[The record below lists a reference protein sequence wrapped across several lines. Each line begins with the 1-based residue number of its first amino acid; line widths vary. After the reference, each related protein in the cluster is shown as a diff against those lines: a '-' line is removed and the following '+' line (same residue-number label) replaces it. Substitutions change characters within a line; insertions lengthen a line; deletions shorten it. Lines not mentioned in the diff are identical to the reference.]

1 MGLLRA
7 RQASTALQKRLS
19 HRNPNVQ
26 IYALEVSLE
35 SLVLMRVVEWRIKS
49 VADVDSYNPINSS
62 PIHSLRIAVKTCSA
76 NSPLAT
82 GPAR

>member
-7 RQASTALQKRLS
+7 RQAVTALQKRLS

-35 SLVLMRVVEWRIKS
+35 NRALNRALMRVVERRIKS
-49 VADVDSYNPINSS
+49 VADVDF
-62 PIHSLRIAVKTCSA
+62 
-76 NSPLAT
+76 
-82 GPAR
+82 